1 MNKYKNI
8 RFAVMDYFQGA
19 ALEYEL
25 DIKDLIILKWF
36 SDYAMTGDMIHKEFN
51 NVVYYQVK
59 HQAIIDQL
67 PILAINSRR
76 IIGRRLQDMVNK
88 QILLKEMDSD
98 ANGTY
103 VYYAMGPLYKNLLYR
118 NPNNTLSDFYETIE
132 RLNQREAIK
141 LMEALSEK
149 TQLEIK
155 EKTVENPVESV
166 DNQGV
171 HSKVQGVK
179 KVVKTGGALKNTGGQ
194 NTQKYRG
201 GCTQKYT
208 HNISNN
214 TSNISNKHNIL
225 NNTVN
230 NIGVKNIVKKSIT
243 QRQLEFDYLA
253 PLYTKLKD
261 KEMSQKETTRLKSLI
276 RRHYVSLIELAIERS
291 YKATYPMAHIEA
303 LIKDWSEK
311 NLQIAEEVFDFEKVQ
326 EKQREEERRAAFLEQ
341 TNTPAVD
348 PSFYYDWMN
357 EE

>member
-1 MNKYKNI
+1 MSKYKNI
-8 RFAVMDYFQGA
+8 KFSVMDYFQGA

-76 IIGRRLQDMVNK
+76 IIGRRLQEMVNK
-88 QILLKEMDSD
+88 QILLKEIDSD

-118 NPNNTLSDFYETIE
+118 NPNHTLSDFYETIE

-155 EKTVENPVESV
+155 EKSVENPVESV

-171 HSKVQGVK
+171 HSKV
-179 KVVKTGGALKNTGGQ
+179 
-194 NTQKYRG
+194 
-201 GCTQKYT
+201 
-208 HNISNN
+208 H
-214 TSNISNKHNIL
+214 
-225 NNTVN
+225 
-230 NIGVKNIVKKSIT
+230 
-243 QRQLEFDYLA
+243 
-253 PLYTKLKD
+253 P
-261 KEMSQKETTRLKSLI
+261 
-276 RRHYVSLIELAIERS
+276 
-291 YKATYPMAHIEA
+291 
-303 LIKDWSEK
+303 
-311 NLQIAEEVFDFEKVQ
+311 
-326 EKQREEERRAAFLEQ
+326 
-341 TNTPAVD
+341 
-348 PSFYYDWMN
+348 
-357 EE
+357 